1 MELKPVIPPFPAFLA
16 LAQAFSSAQPED
28 LEQATGHLKERV
40 MHYAIHVTPIAH
52 LVPMVVDLALRF
64 MATNH
69 YHDRELIVVGLV
81 PAAPS
86 MILGYGL

>member
-1 MELKPVIPPFPAFLA
+1 
-16 LAQAFSSAQPED
+16 
-28 LEQATGHLKERV
+28 